1 MKSPEFIAHSMSSE
15 KDAEKIKNEGFEAQE
30 GRATVSGDLIY
41 AFEWATTQERR
52 KGSKS
57 ESEIGEEEKGRMI
70 ILKVPAVHLIQYFS

>member
-1 MKSPEFIAHSMSSE
+1 MKSPEFITHGTSSE

-41 AFEWATTQERR
+41 AFEWATKQERR

-57 ESEIGEEEKGRMI
+57 PYLS
-70 ILKVPAVHLIQYFS
+70 